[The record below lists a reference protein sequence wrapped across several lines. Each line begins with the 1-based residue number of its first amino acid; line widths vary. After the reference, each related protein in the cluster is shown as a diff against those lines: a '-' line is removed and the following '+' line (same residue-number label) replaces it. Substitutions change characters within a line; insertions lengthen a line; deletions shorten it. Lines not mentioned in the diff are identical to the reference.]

1 MRPFARSRARGAE
14 VLPRRAGALMFVAGL
29 AVVLAALGT
38 ACAYR
43 AAAATSPVVV
53 GSKAFTESVILGEI
67 VTRTLEREGIPA
79 VHRRALG
86 GSRVLFDALR
96 AGEVDV
102 YPEYTGTLDE
112 ELLGSPPA
120 QAASDAARPG
130 ARSGAGARTGPARA
144 AELHRLGLTIAARL
158 GFEDRYVL
166 GMLPGTARRLGIRR
180 ISDLARVPGLRFGFS
195 NEFINRADGWPG
207 LERAYGLHEQNV
219 QGLDHELAY
228 RALEQGDIEVTDL
241 YSTDPEI
248 VRDRLTVLE
257 DDRGFFPD
265 YSAILLV
272 RTDAPTQVH
281 QALARLAGRI
291 DTRTMARMNERVL
304 IGHLSESQVAAQF
317 VEQLFG
323 GPLQQ
328 PSPRTWPH
336 ELGEYTVEQLALTCA
351 SLAAAILIG
360 LPLGIVAARR
370 PALARLVLGAAGVV
384 QTIPSLALLVFMIP
398 LLGIGFAPAA
408 FALFLYSLLPI
419 IRGTSAGLLDIPR
432 PLAESAAALGLS
444 DWARLRLVELP
455 LAARSI
461 LAGIKTAAVINIG
474 TATLGALIGAGGY
487 GQPILTGIRLNDVSL
502 ILEGAVPAALLAL
515 AVQALFDGIE
525 RLLLNPSTFSRSKR

>member
-1 MRPFARSRARGAE
+1 MSAARWAA
-14 VLPRRAGALMFVAGL
+14 AM
-29 AVVLAALGT
+29 LAALIGAAGAART
-38 ACAYR
+38 L
-43 AAAATSPVVV
+43 AAAPVVV

-67 VTRTLEREGIPA
+67 ITRTLEREGIPA

-96 AGEVDV
+96 AGEIDV

-112 ELLGSPPA
+112 ELLGVPPA
-120 QAASDAARPG
+120 SRSAA
-130 ARSGAGARTGPARA
+130 
-144 AELHRLGLTIAARL
+144 LQRLGLTIAARL

-166 GMLPGTARRLGIRR
+166 GMLPDTAERLGIRR
-180 ISDLARVPGLRFGFS
+180 ISDLAHRPDLRFGLS
-195 NEFINRADGWPG
+195 NEFTSRADGWPG
-207 LERAYGLHEQNV
+207 LERAYGLRDPHV

-228 RALEQGDIEVTDL
+228 RALEHGDIDVTDL

-248 VRDRLTVLE
+248 VRDRLTILE
-257 DDRGFFPD
+257 DDKGFFPD
-265 YSAILLV
+265 YSAILLARAALPAKV
-272 RTDAPTQVH
+272 RHTL
-281 QALARLAGRI
+281 ALLSTRI
-291 DTRTMARMNERVL
+291 DTQTMARMNERVL
-304 IGHLSESQVAAQF
+304 IGHRPESEVAAQF
-317 VEQLFG
+317 VARLFG
-323 GPLQQ
+323 GAPQ
-328 PSPRTWPH
+328 PSARRWPR
-336 ELGEYTVEQLALTCA
+336 ELGEYTIEQLALTCA

-360 LPLGIVAARR
+360 LPLGILAARR
-370 PALARLVLGAAGVV
+370 PALGRLVLGAAGVV

-444 DWARLRLVELP
+444 AGARLRLVELP

-487 GQPILTGIRLNDVSL
+487 GQPILTGIRLNDVGL

-515 AVQALFDGIE
+515 VVQALFDGIE
-525 RLLLNPSTFSRSKR
+525 RLVMNPSTFSRSKR

>member
-1 MRPFARSRARGAE
+1 MRRIRAWNAEVRSRTWLTAAIVAAIGTIGATQAH
-14 VLPRRAGALMFVAGL
+14 P
-29 AVVLAALGT
+29 
-38 ACAYR
+38 
-43 AAAATSPVVV
+43 SDQPIVV

-67 VTRTLEREGIPA
+67 VTQTLQREGIRA

-96 AGEVDV
+96 AQEIDV
-102 YPEYTGTLDE
+102 YPEYTGTLDQ
-112 ELLGSPPA
+112 ELLGREQPRNDSRHTAPA
-120 QAASDAARPG
+120 DPTTLTGGHAE
-130 ARSGAGARTGPARA
+130 RTGAARA
-144 AELHRLGLTIAARL
+144 AQLRRDGLAIVARL

-166 GMLPGTARRLGIRR
+166 GMLPERAQRLGVRR
-180 ISDLARVPGLRFGFS
+180 ISDLAHTAGLRFGFS
-195 NEFINRADGWPG
+195 NEFLSRADGWSG
-207 LERAYGLHEQNV
+207 LERAYGLRGESV
-219 QGLDHELAY
+219 RGLDHELAY
-228 RALEQGDIEVTDL
+228 RALEHGDIDVTDL

-248 VRDRLTVLE
+248 VRDRLRVLE

-265 YSAILLV
+265 YSAILLARTGLPADV
-272 RTDAPTQVH
+272 RR
-281 QALARLAGRI
+281 ALAPLSGRI
-291 DTRTMARMNERVL
+291 DTQTMARLNASVL
-304 IGHLSESQVAAQF
+304 IGHRPESQVAAQF
-317 VEQLFG
+317 VAGLFG
-323 GPLQQ
+323 GAIQ
-328 PSPRTWPH
+328 PRARTWPR
-336 ELGEYTVEQLALTCA
+336 ELGEYTLQQLALTCA

-408 FALFLYSLLPI
+408 LALFLYSLLPI
-419 IRGTSAGLLDIPR
+419 IRGTCAGLGGIPR
-432 PLAESAAALGLS
+432 PLIESAAALGLS
-444 DWARLRLVELP
+444 DSAQLRLIELP

-487 GQPILTGIRLNDVSL
+487 GQPILTGIRLNDVRL

-525 RLLLNPSTFSRSKR
+525 RLWVNPSTFSRSKR